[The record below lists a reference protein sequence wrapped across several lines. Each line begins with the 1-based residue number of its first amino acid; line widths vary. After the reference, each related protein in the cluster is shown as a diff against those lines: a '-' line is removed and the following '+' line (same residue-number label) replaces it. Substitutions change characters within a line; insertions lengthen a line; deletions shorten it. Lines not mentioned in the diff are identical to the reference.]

1 MGGPGVP
8 KAVSVTRLVVPRGRI
23 KTGRTMVSAEA
34 AHHAHVTRLRPG
46 EAVELLDLQGRTGI
60 GRLVEWHGREC
71 SVEVERVVEG
81 RGEPPAALVLALG
94 VLHTDAFAWA
104 VEKATE
110 LGATAV
116 LPVLSA
122 RVQKRSHEDRTARWQ
137 RVADAAVAQ
146 CGRSR
151 APVVSRPVTLDEL
164 LATAAGC
171 RFVADA
177 TAEGACPPRD
187 AETGGLT
194 VLVGPEGGLTPTELA
209 SAYEAG
215 FAGLRIGPRTLRAET
230 AATAALVLVQMLAG
244 WL

>member
-71 SVEVERVVEG
+71 SVEV
-81 RGEPPAALVLALG
+81 
-94 VLHTDAFAWA
+94 A